1 MNEYYIKGELKS
13 KKWFLENGWCEHVK
27 FIEYKSTDFNIYN
40 EELNAELNLKEITDY
55 ICHLELEDENGT
67 QYKKEWFKKLD
78 YSNEGELDV

>member
-13 KKWFLENGWCEHVK
+13 SIWFLENGWTKHK
-27 FIEYKSTDFNIYN
+27 NDIEDESAYFNITYD
-40 EELNAELNLKEITDY
+40 ELNAELNLKEITDY

-78 YSNEGELDV
+78 YSEGELND